1 MRPRRACRENFE
13 PILFFHKDE
22 TFFPSD
28 AKRYLEQSALWRA
41 ENPIDQK
48 DSWGGKGS
56 PFPRQPLIQR
66 GSIAALPREPGTFL
80 GNSPNLIHVYG
91 EERFLELGGWL
102 DKTNAPQPG
111 VTQASQNPYANREF
125 VAQAYEINQE
135 LRDSKFWYHS
145 ELYETERLERLLPK
159 TDDSERLASAGFLHS
174 LKNPALLCYYLFFPA
189 DDEPLG
195 GGCINIEAREYAGLV
210 ANGPVLLC
218 SWSVSCGM
226 TPMSRSSLD

>member
-1 MRPRRACRENFE
+1 M
-13 PILFFHKDE
+13 
-22 TFFPSD
+22 
-28 AKRYLEQSALWRA
+28 
-41 ENPIDQK
+41 
-48 DSWGGKGS
+48 
-56 PFPRQPLIQR
+56 
-66 GSIAALPREPGTFL
+66 
-80 GNSPNLIHVYG
+80 IHVNG

-189 DDEPLG
+189 HDEPLG
-195 GGCINIEAREYAGLV
+195 GGCINIEAREYAGFGGEW
-210 ANGPVLLC
+210 ACIAVLLERT
-218 SWSVSCGM
+218 SRGM
-226 TPMSRSSLD
+226 TPIEPKFLGLSSRWPAPLVAGGTTFPPFSFLKSRVA